1 MPMIISI
8 NTYTLALFEVACEQE
23 KAKSFYEELKAFED
37 ILSQEEELLQSLNL
51 SVGDYRIY
59 EGLWES
65 LEAFLSKEVI
75 NFLKIL
81 QEASLLDELERVVD
95 DYRDLMQKH
104 GLIHKVDI
112 RSAQALNQDE
122 KNEILKQIKRRY
134 EQELDVRYEVD
145 EKLISGIQVI
155 VDSDVY
161 DLSIQHKLDQILSQG
176 GHGR

>member
-8 NTYTLALFEVACEQE
+8 NTYTLALFEVACDLE
-23 KAKSFYEELKAFED
+23 KAKSFYEELKTFRSVLDQDPKLVET
-37 ILSQEEELLQSLNL
+37 LNR
-51 SVGDYRIY
+51 SVGDYRVY
-59 EGLWES
+59 DKLWDS
-65 LEAFLSKEVI
+65 LKEFVSEEVI

-81 QEASLLDELERVVD
+81 QEATLLSELDRVID

-112 RSAQALNQDE
+112 RSAKALNQDE
-122 KNEILKQIKRRY
+122 KNQILKQVKRRY
-134 EQELDVRYEVD
+134 AGDLDVRYEID
-145 EKLISGIQVI
+145 SSLISGIQVI

-161 DLSIQHKLDQILSQG
+161 DLTIQSKLNQILSQG